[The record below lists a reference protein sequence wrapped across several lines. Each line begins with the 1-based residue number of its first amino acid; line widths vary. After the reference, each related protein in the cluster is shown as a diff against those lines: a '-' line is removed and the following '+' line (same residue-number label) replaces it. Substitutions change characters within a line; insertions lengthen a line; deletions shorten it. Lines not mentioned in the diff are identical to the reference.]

1 MSTDSGSEP
10 QGGAAGSGLRA
21 AAGRTLS
28 LLASLVSVVT
38 VVFAAV
44 LVVHVVLVVASANP
58 RNGVAMALAS
68 AADHLTLGL
77 GDLFAPSSPV
87 LEVVLN
93 YGVPAV
99 VWLLI
104 GIIVSR
110 LLGALAR

>member
-1 MSTDSGSEP
+1 
-10 QGGAAGSGLRA
+10 
-21 AAGRTLS
+21 
-28 LLASLVSVVT
+28 
-38 VVFAAV
+38 
-44 LVVHVVLVVASANP
+44 
-58 RNGVAMALAS
+58 MALAS

-77 GDLFAPSSPV
+77 GDLFAPSSPL

-93 YGVPAV
+93 YGLPAV